1 MVMTAYGVKKRRH
14 EPGPN
19 FRLAVNKPEAQG
31 STSLIFQKAQILAF
45 LLARSSG
52 LRVIWTG
59 SGSLRLDTQSSS
71 SASA

>member
-1 MVMTAYGVKKRRH
+1 MLEAATLSTVTSTVTYERGNLQVMTAYGVKKRRH

-45 LLARSSG
+45 Y
-52 LRVIWTG
+52 
-59 SGSLRLDTQSSS
+59 
-71 SASA
+71 